1 VQHLWV
7 EMQHEL
13 MLLHTV
19 GALRIA
25 TVVPPYSKHLR
36 TGVRTAF
43 VGGNAT
49 RTNAI
54 AHCRCITHSNSC
66 AAI

>member
-1 VQHLWV
+1 
-7 EMQHEL
+7 
-13 MLLHTV
+13 LHTV

-36 TGVRTAF
+36 TGVRATF

-49 RTNAI
+49 RTNVI
-54 AHCRCITHSNSC
+54 AHCRCITYSNSR